1 MNDPYVDPR
10 RHTFSQAQGFEP
22 PPSRLGPG
30 ELPKQAR
37 NLLWAAFWLT
47 TERFVTKEDGGL
59 TWSSEPGW
67 VVGPWKDVLLNL
79 HLHIFGERIDDFS
92 DELRDIRRRYKS
104 YLLENTPVNKIFDL
118 IQHTM
123 RHPKCPDGFV
133 TSVETVFRESQLA
146 YFIDTNSPPTIFPA
160 ATAEEGDAI
169 RMARRTLHS
178 ADQVAANNHLRR
190 AAELFAEG
198 KWRESVHQS
207 MSAIESVATSVG
219 IEGKTLGDVVKQL
232 RNDKSWGIHGALVST
247 LDKLYG
253 YASNRARHGEAEGD
267 GQAQQEEAQL
277 MIAAC
282 AAFCS
287 YLLAKQRRM
296 ATKSGPTKGPEK

>member
-1 MNDPYVDPR
+1 MNDPAVDPR

-22 PPSRLGPG
+22 PPSRLGLG

-37 NLLWAAFWLT
+37 NLLWSAFWLT

-67 VVGPWKDVLLNL
+67 VVGPWKDVLQNL
-79 HLHIFGERIDDFS
+79 HLHVFGEPIDDFS
-92 DELRDIRRRYKS
+92 DELRDIRHRYKS
-104 YLLENTPVNKIFDL
+104 YFLGDTPVSKIFDL
-118 IQHTM
+118 IQHAM
-123 RHPKCPDGFV
+123 RHPKCPDDFV
-133 TSVETVFRESQLA
+133 TGVETVFATSQLA

-169 RMARRTLHS
+169 QMARGDLDRAGQS
-178 ADQVAANNHLRR
+178 AANNHLRR

-207 MSAIESVATSVG
+207 MSAVESVATSMG
-219 IEGKTLGDVVKQL
+219 IEEKTFGDVVKRL
-232 RNDKSWGIHGALVST
+232 KNDKSWGIHGALVST

-253 YASNRARHGEAEGD
+253 YASNRARHGAADGDEQAER
-267 GQAQQEEAQL
+267 EEAQL

-296 ATKSGPTKGPEK
+296 ATKSGPINGPEK